1 MEVETKRSVAD
12 YFVVAGLPKEN
23 PQLLDDFSLE
33 ANLKPSAYQDPIT
46 DVTVIIPALG
56 ENTPDHYEKVEF
68 TPGGHSADLN
78 SGSFR
83 ANEVFICYRRSRER
97 PPLLDI
103 GVLYDG
109 KERVA
114 PDSQIVEFT
123 PYNHSANVNNAQN
136 SAVYL
141 TYRYVIFDSLYKL
154 FEKSNFC
161 PKSQF

>member
-1 MEVETKRSVAD
+1 MCFADSTDLLNVYSWLILASEVA
-12 YFVVAGLPKEN
+12 LPISCLMIKTS
-23 PQLLDDFSLE
+23 PLQ
-33 ANLKPSAYQDPIT
+33 
-46 DVTVIIPALG
+46 VIIPSLG
-56 ENTPDHYEKVEF
+56 ENVPDYYQLIDQ

-83 ANEVFICYRRSRER
+83 APEVFVCYRRGRDR

-109 KERVA
+109 KERVT

-123 PYNHSANVNNAQN
+123 PNGHSANVNNTHN

-141 TYRYVIFDSLYKL
+141 TYRRASEVSPPNEKVVMDLCVIGKGNILASNSLIL
-154 FEKSNFC
+154 
-161 PKSQF
+161 

>member
-1 MEVETKRSVAD
+1 MCFADSTDLLNVYSWLILASEVA
-12 YFVVAGLPKEN
+12 LPISCLMIKTS
-23 PQLLDDFSLE
+23 PLQ
-33 ANLKPSAYQDPIT
+33 
-46 DVTVIIPALG
+46 VIIPSLG
-56 ENTPDHYEKVEF
+56 ENVPDYYQLIDQ

-83 ANEVFICYRRSRER
+83 APEVFVCYRRGRDR

-109 KERVA
+109 KERVT

-123 PYNHSANVNNAQN
+123 PNGHSANVNNTHN

-141 TYRYVIFDSLYKL
+141 TYRRASEVSPPNEKVVMDLCVIGKGNILAPNGL
-154 FEKSNFC
+154 IL
-161 PKSQF
+161 

>member
-1 MEVETKRSVAD
+1 MIKTSP
-12 YFVVAGLPKEN
+12 L
-23 PQLLDDFSLE
+23 Q
-33 ANLKPSAYQDPIT
+33 
-46 DVTVIIPALG
+46 VIIPSLG
-56 ENTPDHYEKVEF
+56 ENVPDYYQLIDQ

-83 ANEVFICYRRSRER
+83 APEVFVCYRRGRDR

-109 KERVA
+109 KERVT

-123 PYNHSANVNNAQN
+123 PNGHSANVNNTHN

-141 TYRYVIFDSLYKL
+141 TYRRASEVSPPNEKVVMDLCVIGKGNILASNGLIHIIAVSCIDSLTKL
-154 FEKSNFC
+154 YYSDYER
-161 PKSQF
+161 

>member
-1 MEVETKRSVAD
+1 MCFADSTDLLNVYSWLILASEVA
-12 YFVVAGLPKEN
+12 LPISCLMIKTS
-23 PQLLDDFSLE
+23 SL
-33 ANLKPSAYQDPIT
+33 Q
-46 DVTVIIPALG
+46 VIIPSLG
-56 ENTPDHYEKVEF
+56 ENVPDYYQLIDQ

-83 ANEVFICYRRSRER
+83 APEVFVCYRRGRDR

-109 KERVA
+109 KERVT

-123 PYNHSANVNNAQN
+123 PNGHSANVNNTHN

-141 TYRYVIFDSLYKL
+141 TYRRASEVSPPNEKVVMDLCVIGKGNILA
-154 FEKSNFC
+154 SNGLIL
-161 PKSQF
+161 